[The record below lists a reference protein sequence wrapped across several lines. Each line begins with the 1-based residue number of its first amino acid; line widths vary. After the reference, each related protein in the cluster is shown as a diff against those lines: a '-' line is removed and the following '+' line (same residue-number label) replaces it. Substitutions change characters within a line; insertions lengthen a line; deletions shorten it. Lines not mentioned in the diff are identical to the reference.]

1 VNDLNAIVAIASRD
15 LLKFL
20 RDPGRLVGA
29 FVFPFALMFLM
40 GGTLQLNLGRAAG
53 FNFIGFTFTGLLGMT
68 LFQSTAL
75 GITALMEDRQNDFA
89 QEVFVSP
96 VSRYSIVFGKIVG
109 ETLVAL
115 ALGVPLVV
123 FALVLR
129 VRLTWCGLLLLAP
142 AALAACLLGGSF
154 RLVMLSLRTDQRAAN
169 QLFNFIFLPQYFLAG
184 IFNPIA
190 ILPWYVEV
198 LSLLS
203 PMRYVVDLLRGVVYT
218 GKPEYSKV
226 VLLEPGLNVAAI
238 ATLFTV
244 FIVIGT
250 ARFVRRET
258 NR

>member
-1 VNDLNAIVAIASRD
+1 VNEANAVVAIAARD

-20 RDPGRLVGA
+20 RDPGRLIGA
-29 FVFPFALMFLM
+29 FVFPFLLMFLM

-68 LFQSTAL
+68 LFQSAAL
-75 GITALMEDRQNDFA
+75 GITSLMEDRQNDFA

-96 VSRYSIVFGKIVG
+96 VSRYSIVLGKIIG

-115 ALGVPLVV
+115 AQGVPLVV

-129 VRLTWCGLLLLAP
+129 VPLTWTELALLLP
-142 AALAACLLGGSF
+142 AAVAACLVGGTF
-154 RLVMLSLRTDQRAAN
+154 GLVMLSLMTDQRAAN

-190 ILPWYVEV
+190 ILPWYLEV
-198 LSLLS
+198 LSLAS
-203 PMRYVVDLLRGVVYT
+203 PMRYVVDLMRGVVYS
-218 GKPEYSKV
+218 GKAEYGKV
-226 VLLEPGLNVAAI
+226 VLLDPAVNVAAI
-238 ATLFTV
+238 AALFAV
-244 FIVIGT
+244 FMVVGT